1 MKGAPLSLRE
11 MLPGLIGQ
19 RTGRLAGAERRLE
32 AVPVSVLCRYFLEDL
47 GCVMVGDRT
56 AREVHFLHKYVW
68 LGILS
73 RRTMSCYKD
82 STQASVTRTRM
93 HTRMHARVRACALQ
107 GHPSH
112 LRPRNLALGSW

>member
-19 RTGRLAGAERRLE
+19 RTGRLAGAERRPE

-82 STQASVTRTRM
+82 RGQHSSLSHLHAHA
-93 HTRMHARVRACALQ
+93 HTHARTCARLCTSR
-107 GHPSH
+107 PS
-112 LRPRNLALGSW
+112 LPSQA